1 MNNVFRTFRPPV
13 LTPLGG
19 SVGLLEK
26 RVAGYSA
33 AAFSDSVS
41 EIGAF
46 NHYADD
52 DLYVEDLTS
61 SHVNH
66 GSDPGGSTFNL
77 AQSASSVWDRFR
89 GQADA
94 LTFND
99 FAHAALEGYHPPGS
113 GEPDLS
119 KHVMTA
125 SGDISVGQ
133 PVYVVSSNTVA
144 TANAN
149 PGTPIPNYLVT
160 QAFGLCSVAGTDGG
174 DVTILT
180 EGSINSANWTEVIG
194 TANLTAGALYFLDT
208 TAGKL
213 TTTAPSTDNCV
224 VTRVGRALTTHIMDI
239 EIGEVVY
246 L

>member
-13 LTPLGG
+13 FTPLGG

-26 RVAGYSA
+26 RLAAYSA
-33 AAFSDSVS
+33 VVFASAAS

-46 NHYADD
+46 NHDAED
-52 DLYVEDLTS
+52 DLYLDDLTS
-61 SHVNH
+61 PHVNH
-66 GSDPGGSTFNL
+66 GSDPGGSTITL
-77 AQSASSVWDRFR
+77 SDSAGSVWDRFR

-99 FAHAALEGYHPPGS
+99 FAHASLEGYHPPGS

-125 SGDISVGQ
+125 SGNISVGQ
-133 PVYVVSSNTVA
+133 PVYVKSSNTVE

-149 PGTPIPNYLVT
+149 PGAPIPNYTVT

-180 EGSINSANWTEVIG
+180 EGSITSANWTEVTG
-194 TANLTAGALYFLDT
+194 AANLVAGALYFLDT

-213 TTTAPSTDNCV
+213 TYTAPSTDNCV
-224 VTRVGRALTTHIMDI
+224 VTRIGRALTTHIMDI